1 MKAFALPLSVP
12 TPRTNSVMLVGL
24 GGNNG
29 TTLTGG
35 VIANREGITWKT
47 KEGVRAPNYWGS
59 LTQASTCRVGA
70 MNGQEVHAPFKA
82 LLPMVEPND
91 IVFDGW
97 DINNMNMADAM
108 ERAQV
113 LDWDLQ
119 RQLIPHM
126 VRESA
131 GGFRVCGLGFTRGE
145 REGHQQPSDAPSII
159 FSRIFFFW
167 KRSSR

>member
-1 MKAFALPLSVP
+1 
-12 TPRTNSVMLVGL
+12 MLVGL

-47 KEGVRAPNYWGS
+47 KDGVHSPNYFGS

-70 MNGQEVHAPFKA
+70 VNGEEVHAPFKS
-82 LLPMVEPND
+82 LLPMVDPND

-97 DINNMNMADAM
+97 DISGMSMADAM

-119 RQLIPHM
+119 RQLAPHM
-126 VRESA
+126 RDWVPRPGIYDPSFIAANQEARADMSS
-131 GGFRVCGLGFTRGE
+131 GL
-145 REGHQQPSDAPSII
+145 
-159 FSRIFFFW
+159 
-167 KRSSR
+167 